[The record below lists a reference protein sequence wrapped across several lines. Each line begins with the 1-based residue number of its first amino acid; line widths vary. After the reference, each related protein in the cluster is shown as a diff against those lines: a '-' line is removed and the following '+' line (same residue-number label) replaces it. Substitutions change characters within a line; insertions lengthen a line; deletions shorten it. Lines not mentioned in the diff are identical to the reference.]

1 MHTLLTEDGKLVE
14 TQDEILK
21 ETTNFYKRLYKS
33 EKTDILAQDF
43 LLNNI
48 KKTLTDDDRDSI
60 EGEIT
65 LDEIFNAIKSLANEN
80 SPGCDGLTVEFYQT
94 FISVIGNDLVDV
106 INDQFHRGG
115 VEHNH
120 APWCNRFN
128 LEGEWQKTFEK
139 LSTDILN
146 KLWL

>member
-1 MHTLLTEDGKLVE
+1 MVE

-33 EKTDILAQDF
+33 EKTDILAQDV

-65 LDEIFNAIKSLANEN
+65 LDEIFNAIKSFANEK
-80 SPGCDGLTVEFYQT
+80 SPGCDGLTAEFYQT

-106 INDQFHRGG
+106 INDGFYRGELSITMRRG
-115 VEHNH
+115 VIVLIWKGNDK
-120 APWCNRFN
+120 RLLKN
-128 LEGEWQKTFEK
+128 LA
-139 LSTDILN
+139 TDIFI
-146 KLWL
+146 KL